1 MPKAQPKS
9 PDLLALAM
17 RRARDD
23 IAAGRVPKRPPEAG
37 ENSAPESTATEATD
51 GSRSASGTHDARYP

>member
-1 MPKAQPKS
+1 MPKTKPKG

-23 IAAGRVPKRPPEAG
+23 VAQGWVPKRPPDDASDEHLID
-37 ENSAPESTATEATD
+37 EEPLET
-51 GSRSASGTHDARYP
+51 SR